1 MKRLHLRVAVFP
13 NRQTPP
19 LPVPAT
25 EADLEQAWTVIDPD
39 VVAGTEFSHQPYRRP
54 WVAAAR
60 RHGAKT
66 FGRGQGTPIASRM
79 KVRWSLVKVLHDG
92 LALVTPARKNVTA
105 RLDAAPVLIIAKHTV
120 SNAFPAKHPKHP
132 IIGLA
137 ARVRFWFTDQAKT
150 RRRISRANRH
160 GVTAVVLGDLNIFK
174 PPQYGPNELVAARD
188 GLIWILVYPA
198 PGHVVKTDQGPWIP
212 DGRRFGDHPAIAADL
227 TIISDHDPKV
237 HR

>member
-1 MKRLHLRVAVFP
+1 MRRLKLRVAVFP

-39 VVAGTEFSHQPYRRP
+39 VAAGTEFSHQPYRRP

-105 RLDAAPVLIIAKHTV
+105 RLDGFPVLVIAKHTV

-150 RRRISRANRH
+150 RRRVSRANRH
-160 GVTAVVLGDLNIFK
+160 GVTAVVLGDLNIFR
-174 PPQYGPNELVAARD
+174 PPGYGDNEVVAERV

-198 PGHVVKTDQGPWIP
+198 KGHAVKTDQGPSIT
-212 DGRRFGDHPAIAADL
+212 DDDRFGDHPAVSADI
-227 TIISDHDPKV
+227 TITVLEES
-237 HR
+237 R